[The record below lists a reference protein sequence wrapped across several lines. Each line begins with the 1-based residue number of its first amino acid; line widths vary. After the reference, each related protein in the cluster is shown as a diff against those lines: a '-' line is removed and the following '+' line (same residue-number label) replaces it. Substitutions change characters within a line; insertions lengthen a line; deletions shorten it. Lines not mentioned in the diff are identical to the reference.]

1 MKIELHTHSKEIS
14 NCGHLSLEELI
25 ELYKNAGYDAMVLCN
40 HFNTITANLL
50 LAKKGITD
58 LHKAYFDCVERAV
71 EIGREKGL
79 LVLGGCELRFDH
91 NENDYLV
98 FGMTAEVCRD
108 WKKICAMKEEEFS
121 AFAKENGILFYQAHP
136 FRNRMSVVNP
146 EYLFG
151 IEVQNTHPRHDSR
164 NDIAKMWAEKYN
176 LHKIAGS
183 DCHQI
188 QDVGTSAIYTD
199 YEVRNMDD
207 LVHVLR
213 NDLYEI
219 G

>member
-1 MKIELHTHSKEIS
+1 
-14 NCGHLSLEELI
+14 
-25 ELYKNAGYDAMVLCN
+25 
-40 HFNTITANLL
+40 
-50 LAKKGITD
+50 
-58 LHKAYFDCVERAV
+58 
-71 EIGREKGL
+71 
-79 LVLGGCELRFDH
+79 
-91 NENDYLV
+91 
-98 FGMTAEVCRD
+98 
-108 WKKICAMKEEEFS
+108 MKEEEFS

-136 FRNRMSVVNP
+136 FRNRMSVINP

-164 NDIAKMWAEKYN
+164 NDIAAMWAEKYN